1 MADKAINTVEVFSR
15 VLHEDSEAE
24 VVSDLEQE
32 LREIGIKNA
41 KVSSSQIYT
50 LYGPELD
57 DKQLETAASLVHHD
71 VTQEA
76 LINQSIDSQQ
86 IWNFVLRVDFKP
98 GVTDNAARVLKKDLE
113 LSGLEGI
120 EPFTSNVFYISGKY
134 DESDILIKEQLER
147 VASNPLIHEIT
158 ITSRKDFEEKGGFEK
173 KIHPVILPPRP
184 NMYMI
189 DLANMPHQE
198 LCKTGKEGTLDTD
211 LERNPRQERGGTLAL
226 AEDYMLAIKEY
237 SLSEKNIAGRSS
249 KKQLSLDEL
258 RELNEMW
265 QGTLINVE
273 IELLAQM
280 WSEHCRHSLYNASIK
295 ENEKGIFDEFIK
307 KPTKKVLE
315 KKPHLGVSIF
325 KDNAG
330 VFKFNEKWNIAVKN
344 ETHNTP
350 SALDPYGGSIT
361 GIVGVNRDPMG
372 TGIGAELIGNSLYYY
387 LSHRNDRRRYFKDQK
402 LTQLLLNP
410 KQIYNGVVKGVEH
423 GGNQMGI
430 PINLGMLIENERNAK
445 PIVGVGS
452 IGRIPPT
459 INGKPSEQKHI
470 DAGDRLYIVGG
481 RAGVDGIHGAT
492 FSSEGLNANSPVTAV
507 QIGDAYTQKKM
518 FDALLELRDR
528 GFIKYITDLG
538 AGGVCCASLEMAEEV
553 GGELGGLNIDLDK
566 LKKKYPGM
574 TATELLMNES
584 QERMAIAVDG
594 TNREE
599 IEAIL
604 EKHEVEFSDI
614 GEFSNSGRAEICANN
629 ENVVDLDMDFIHHGF
644 PRRELHP
651 AEYRLTDTEEMELRS
666 GLENA
671 LDNIKNECT
680 SEEEFIK
687 FGFYEML
694 ARPNLSSVAPFMDR
708 MDSTVKGLSVQH
720 CIQGRGRIS
729 TRAACTLPDINSPE
743 GLIQSYGN
751 TERQSYIDAEKMG
764 TNAFLR
770 SIGNNIAMGGRLDWM
785 VATDQA
791 LWQSSD
797 EPKYQQMLI
806 EANRGMAKV
815 IEGCKIPVIS
825 GKDTMYNQAAMF
837 DENGN
842 LVKRGVFPAIFMTT
856 FAKIDNASNITTI
869 DAKDEGDYV
878 YVVGSKT
885 KADMGGSEYYNWLSE
900 KTGTEF
906 NIGRVSSESVE
917 DVFETFAK
925 MNAACNEGLLNS
937 SAYIEAGGLMTAIK
951 NTAMAGEKGIEFD
964 IDMLDKE
971 EGMQLH
977 EIMYGETEGRFLVTV
992 SEANKARFEELFA
1005 GKYSPIGV
1013 VKGDEIKMKYGVR
1026 EMFSEKVGTMLG
1038 IYHNM
1043 AGAEGGLVYG

>member
-1 MADKAINTVEVFSR
+1 MAESKTINTIEVFSR
-15 VLHEDSEAE
+15 ILHESAPQTDIE

-57 DKQLETAASLVHHD
+57 GEQLKTASGLVHHE
-71 VTQEA
+71 VTQMA
-76 LINQSIDSQQ
+76 LINEPIDPQEV
-86 IWNFVLRVDFKP
+86 WDFVRRRDFKP

-113 LSGLEGI
+113 LIGLKDFEV
-120 EPFTSNVFYISGKY
+120 FTSEVNYIQGEY
-134 DESDILIKEQLER
+134 DDSDKSVRERLER
-147 VASNPLIHEIT
+147 LESNPLIHEIT
-158 ITSRKDFEEKGGFEK
+158 IEKKEMFEEKGGFEK
-173 KIHPVILPPRP
+173 KTHQVILPPRQ
-184 NMYMI
+184 NMYLIGME
-189 DLANMPHQE
+189 NMHHEE
-198 LCKTGKEGTLDTD
+198 LCRTGKEGTLDTD
-211 LERNPRQERGGTLAL
+211 LTRNPLQERGGTLAL
-226 AEDYMLAIKEY
+226 AKDYMLAIKEY
-237 SLSEKNIAGRSS
+237 ALSDKNAHGHNSRGF
-249 KKQLSLDEL
+249 L
-258 RELNEMW
+258 
-265 QGTLINVE
+265 TNVE
-273 IELLAQM
+273 LEVLAQM
-280 WSEHCRHSLYNASIK
+280 WSEHCRHSLYNSK
-295 ENEKGIFDEFIK
+295 VKTDTEENEKGIFDEFIK
-307 KPTKKVLE
+307 KPTKKVL
-315 KKPHLGVSIF
+315 KNKPHLGVSIF

-330 VFKFNEKWNIAVKN
+330 VFKFNENWNLAVKN

-350 SALDPYGGSIT
+350 SALDPYGGAIT
-361 GIVGVNRDPMG
+361 GIVGVNRDPAG
-372 TGIGAELIGNSLYYY
+372 TGVGAELIANSLYYF
-387 LSHRNDRRRYFKDQK
+387 LGHKTDRRRYFKDKQ

-423 GGNQMGI
+423 GGNQMGL
-430 PINLGMLIENERNAK
+430 PINLGVLVEHERYNGK

-452 IGRIPPT
+452 IGRIPPA
-459 INGKPSEQKHI
+459 INGKPSEEKHI
-470 DAGDRLYIVGG
+470 DASDRLYIVGG

-492 FSSEGLNANSPVTAV
+492 FSSEGLHSNSPVTAV

-553 GGELGGLNIDLDK
+553 GGKLGGLDIDLDK
-566 LKKKYPGM
+566 LQQKYMGM

-584 QERMAIAVDG
+584 QERMAISVDK
-594 TNREE
+594 NNKEE

-604 EKHEVEFSDI
+604 KKHEVEFSDI
-614 GEFSNSGRAEICANN
+614 GAFNNSGRAEIYANK
-629 ENVVDLDMDFIHHGF
+629 EKVVDLDMDFIHHGF
-644 PRRELHP
+644 PKRELHP
-651 AEYRLTDTEEMELRS
+651 AEYRLTDDEERDLRS
-666 GLENA
+666 KLNSAMEEIVNRC
-671 LDNIKNECT
+671 E
-680 SEEEFIK
+680 SEEEHIRHD
-687 FGFYEML
+687 FYEML
-694 ARPNLSSVAPFMDR
+694 ERPNMGSVAPFMDR

-729 TRAACTLPDINSPE
+729 TRSACITPDITSSE
-743 GLIQSYGN
+743 GLIQSYGH
-751 TERQSYIDAEKMG
+751 TERQSYIDSEKMG
-764 TNAFLR
+764 VNAFLR
-770 SIGNNIAMGGRLDWM
+770 SIGNNVALGGRLDWM

-797 EPKYQQMLI
+797 DPTYQKMLI

-815 IEGCKIPVIS
+815 IEGCEVPVIS
-825 GKDTMYNQAAMF
+825 GKDSMYNQATMF

-842 LVKRGVFPAIFMTT
+842 SVKRGVFPTILMTT
-856 FAKIDNASNITTI
+856 FAKIDDVSNITTI
-869 DAKDEGDYV
+869 DAKEEGDYV

-900 KTGTEF
+900 RTGTEF
-906 NIGRVSSESVE
+906 NIGRVSSESIE
-917 DVFETFAK
+917 DVFETFGK
-925 MNAACNEGLLNS
+925 MNNACNERLLNS
-937 SAYIEAGGLMTAIK
+937 AAYVEAGGLMTAIK

-971 EGMQLH
+971 EGMRLH

-1013 VKGDEIKMKYGVR
+1013 IKGDEIKMKYRGN
-1026 EMFSEKVGTMLG
+1026 EMLSEKVGLMLG
-1038 IYHNM
+1038 IYHGV